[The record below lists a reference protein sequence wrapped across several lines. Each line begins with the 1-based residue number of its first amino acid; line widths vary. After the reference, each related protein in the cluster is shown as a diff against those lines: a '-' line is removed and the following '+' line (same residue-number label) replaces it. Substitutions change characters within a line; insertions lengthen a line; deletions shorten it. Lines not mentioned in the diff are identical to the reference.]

1 MELQVVSGTTHALR
15 DVEEMLGL
23 VASLGPRGTTSS
35 SAPRLSSTPRLS
47 PTFAAELRSLFDFDF
62 ARPFIVTRSPGRMD
76 VIGGIADYSGS
87 LVLEMPIAEA
97 VVVVLQR
104 RADRRIRCA
113 SIKDDGG
120 AVATAAYTWEGSLDD
135 LVGSDGAPI
144 AYAASHALFAGKR
157 EWAGYVVGTL
167 LVLMR
172 EKGLR
177 LDDGMGGFNILM
189 RSQVPVGKGVSSSAA
204 IEVATMNAL
213 LEECVASGCTMAAGS
228 TGAGVVDGVQV
239 AVLCQM
245 AENHVCGAP
254 CGLMDQMTVSMGKKD
269 ELLALLC
276 QPDTLLGTIAIPL
289 HIKFWA
295 IDCGVRHALS
305 HNGEKP
311 GADYGSVRT
320 GAFMGKTM
328 LGVSRDAY
336 LVDVA
341 PSTLMAL
348 DAQSKSA
355 AQPGATHLPA
365 AVRGAAFAAA
375 HGDHGDTVTAVA
387 PRTTYA
393 IDAPTAHPI
402 GEHFR
407 VRLFR
412 SLLAA
417 KPSAEQL
424 ELLGELMYQA
434 HSSYSLCGIGS
445 DGTDAL
451 VQLVKDRAAEEGN
464 SSGLYGAK
472 ITGGGSGGSVCV
484 LGTNTAQAEASVRA
498 IAAEYKRRT
507 GLEPYIFAG
516 SSLGADQFGRLKVRF
531 GGAASS
537 RL

>member
-1 MELQVVSGTTHALR
+1 MEVLEGTTHGLR

-23 VASLGPRGTTSS
+23 VASLGPRGASRPSPSS
-35 SAPRLSSTPRLS
+35 TAPRLSSS
-47 PTFAAELRSLFDFDF
+47 FAAELRSLFGFDF
-62 ARPFIVTRSPGRMD
+62 TRPFIVTRSPGRMD

-104 RADRRIRCA
+104 RTDRRGCCA

-135 LVGSDGAPI
+135 LVGRDGSPI
-144 AYAASHALFAGKR
+144 EYAASHALFAGKR

-213 LEECVASGCTMAAGS
+213 LEECVASGCTMAGGKAEK
-228 TGAGVVDGVQV
+228 VDGVQV

-320 GAFMGKTM
+320 GAFMGKKM
-328 LGVSRDAY
+328 LGVARDAY

-365 AVRGAAFAAA
+365 AVRGAAFAAK

-417 KPSAEQL
+417 KPSVEQL

-451 VQLVKDRAAEEGN
+451 VQLVKDGAEGGN
-464 SSGLYGAK
+464 DSGLYGAK

-531 GGAASS
+531 GSSS